1 MGIFNSIAELLA
13 GGQSFALALIVSR
26 SGSAPRAAGARM
38 VVRED
43 SSIIGTIGGGILEA
57 KVRDLAMEALRER
70 KSMLKEFVFNADDAG
85 WIGMICGGRVKVL
98 VQFVDAS
105 QTQNLLLYREILA
118 TLRARK
124 PAWLITE
131 IPSGEAGLEPIA
143 QWLVSNGAAYVGR
156 PGDGTV
162 EALTAGARAGRP
174 QPIEHEDRSY
184 LVESLRNEGVVYI
197 FGAGHISRELAS
209 LTGLVGFQTVVLDD
223 RPDFA
228 NRERFPDS
236 DEVVVL
242 DSFDRALAGLEINED
257 SYLVLVTRGHAHDKT
272 LLRQALG
279 TKAGY
284 IGMIGSRTKRDSL
297 YEALCREGFARDE
310 FERVSSP
317 IGLDIGA
324 ETPEEI
330 AVSIVAE
337 LIRARAKRNR

>member
-1 MGIFNSIAELLA
+1 MGIFNSIAELLG
-13 GGQSFALALIVSR
+13 GGQNFALALIVSR

-43 SSIIGTIGGGILEA
+43 SSIIGTIGGGMLEA
-57 KVRDLAMEALRER
+57 KVRDLAIAALRER
-70 KSMLKEFVFNADDAG
+70 NSVLKEFVFNAEDAA
-85 WIGMICGGRVKVL
+85 WMGMICGGQVKVL

-105 QTQNLLLYREILA
+105 QTQNHLLYQEILA

-131 IPSGEAGLEPIA
+131 IPSGEEGPEPTA
-143 QWLVSNGAAYVGR
+143 QWVVSNGAAHVG
-156 PGDGTV
+156 GLGGGTV
-162 EALTAGARAGRP
+162 EALTAAASAGRP
-174 QPIEHEDRSY
+174 QPIAHGEKSF
-184 LVESLRNEGVVYI
+184 LVESLRNDGVVYI

-209 LTGLVGFQTVVLDD
+209 LTGLVGFHTVVLDD
-223 RPDFA
+223 RADFA
-228 NRERFPDS
+228 NRERFPVA

-242 DSFDRALAGLEINED
+242 DSFYQALAGLDINEG
-257 SYLVLVTRGHAHDKT
+257 SYLVLVTRGHVHDKT

-297 YEALCREGFARDE
+297 YNALCSEGFARHE

-337 LIRARAKRNR
+337 LIRARARRNR

>member
-13 GGQSFALALIVSR
+13 GGESFALALIVSR
-26 SGSAPRAAGARM
+26 SGSAPRAAGTRM

-43 SSIIGTIGGGILEA
+43 TSIIGTIGGGILEA
-57 KVRDLAMEALRER
+57 KVRDLAMEVLRER
-70 KSMLKEFVFNADDAG
+70 KSVLKEFVFNAEDAG
-85 WIGMICGGRVKVL
+85 RIGMICGGRVKVL
-98 VQFVDAS
+98 IQFVDAS
-105 QTQNLLLYREILA
+105 QTQNLLLYQEILA

-131 IPSGEAGLEPIA
+131 IPSGEAGLEPSA
-143 QWLVSNGAAYVGR
+143 QCLASNGAAYAGQL
-156 PGDGTV
+156 GGGTV

-174 QPIEHEDRSY
+174 QLIAHGDKSS

-228 NRERFPDS
+228 NRERFPGA

-257 SYLVLVTRGHAHDKT
+257 SYLVLVTRGHAHDKV

-297 YEALCREGFARDE
+297 YDALCSEGFARDE

-317 IGLDIGA
+317 IGLEIGA

-337 LIRARAKRNR
+337 LIRARAQRNR